1 MKRVG
6 DLLSDFFKEYFDEDS
21 LKNGRLTA
29 GLYNSWALAAK
40 AANISAAADHS
51 RIREFEHKVLVVEA
65 EHPGWVQLLQTK
77 QRQLLNYVQLKF
89 PELDIQGI
97 SFCLSR
103 EQISPVSTTSVVN
116 VPESI
121 SETEEVIPKNDDLHE
136 PIKELRKV
144 IQKRNRN

>member
-1 MKRVG
+1 MKRAG
-6 DLLSDFFKEYFDEDS
+6 DLLSEFFKDHFDQATIE
-21 LKNGRLTA
+21 NGRRTA
-29 GLYNSWALAAK
+29 GLFSSWDAAAK
-40 AANISAAADHS
+40 AVNISAAADHS

-103 EQISPVSTTSVVN
+103 EQISPVSKTSVVY
-116 VPESI
+116 VPEII
-121 SETEEVIPKNDDLHE
+121 SEAEEVVPKNDELYE